1 MTDVHADTVLSRTRP
16 WSVKVSPL
24 RRAPSRNSRSWVCA
38 SLFSLLVLF
47 LIAAAYWYVTASRV
61 VYTNELY
68 FDVGQ
73 ASHSTDVSAIAGNQH
88 RTLRPIAYGPHARQV
103 QITYRQPK
111 DLARA
116 DEADI
121 ETFERHCWRTPS
133 DIGLQ

>member
-38 SLFSLLVLF
+38 SLFSLLVL
-47 LIAAAYWYVTASRV
+47 LSIAAACWYLTAGRV

-73 ASHSTDVSAIAGNQH
+73 VSHSTDVSAIAGSQP
-88 RTLRPIAYGPHARQV
+88 RTFTGPMPAWSMSRRSV
-103 QITYRQPK
+103 RDSPT
-111 DLARA
+111 
-116 DEADI
+116 
-121 ETFERHCWRTPS
+121 RTCAT
-133 DIGLQ
+133 